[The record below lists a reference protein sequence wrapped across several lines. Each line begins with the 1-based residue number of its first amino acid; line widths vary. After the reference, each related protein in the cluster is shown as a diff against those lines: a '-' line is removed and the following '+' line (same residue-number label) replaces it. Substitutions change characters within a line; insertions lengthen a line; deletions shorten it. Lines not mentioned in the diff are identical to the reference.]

1 MADNQQDLIV
11 ALDVG
16 TSKVAALIAQV
27 SSDGLLEVI
36 GVGKK
41 ASRGLKRGMVVNI
54 DQTIQDIQAAISEAE
69 SMADCS
75 IHSVY
80 VGIAGSHILSRNL
93 HGVVAVPNGEVTQ
106 SDIDRVLEAAK
117 TGAVMPDHKVL
128 HVLPQEFIVD
138 HQEDVRNP
146 LGMSGVR
153 LEGHH
158 HLVSCSLNAWQNLEK
173 CVRGCGIGID
183 EVVLEP
189 LAAADA
195 VLSDDEKQLGVCLVD
210 IGAGT
215 TDIAVYVHG
224 SLRHTAILPVAG
236 DQVTNDVAI
245 TLHTPTPEAE
255 DLKVKH
261 ACAQARLVNRED
273 MINVP
278 GMGDRP
284 LRKLQR
290 HFLASVVEARYEE
303 IFRMVQEELVHA
315 GLMGYMGA
323 GIVLTGGASRIEG
336 ASALAESVLAMPV
349 RVGVPNGV
357 KSGGMGDILK
367 NPVYATGVGLLMFGK
382 QRLHEVREVLPTR
395 RNPSGNGGMFQKWRQ
410 WLEAHF

>member
-1 MADNQQDLIV
+1 MADNQHDLIV

-16 TSKVAALIAQV
+16 TSKVVALIAQV
-27 SSDGLLEVI
+27 SQDGLLEVV
-36 GVGKK
+36 GLGKK

-54 DQTIQDIQAAISEAE
+54 DQTIQDIQAAIAEAE
-69 SMADCS
+69 GMADCS
-75 IHSVY
+75 IHSVF
-80 VGIAGSHILSRNL
+80 VGIAGTHIMSRNL
-93 HGVVAVPNGEVTQ
+93 HGVVAIPNGEVTQ
-106 SDIDRVLEAAK
+106 ADIDRVLEAAK
-117 TGAVMPDHKVL
+117 TGAVMPDHKIL

-138 HQEDVRNP
+138 QQDDVRNP

-173 CVRGCGIGID
+173 CVRGCGIGVD
-183 EVVLEP
+183 DVVLEP
-189 LAAADA
+189 MAAANA

-215 TDIAVYVHG
+215 TDIAVYTHG
-224 SLRHTAILPVAG
+224 ALRHTAILPVAG

-245 TLHTPTPEAE
+245 TLHTPTAEAE
-255 DLKVKH
+255 ELKVKH
-261 ACAQARLVNRED
+261 ACAQARLVDRED

-290 HFLASVVEARYEE
+290 HFLASVVEARYAE
-303 IFRMVQEELVHA
+303 IFSMVQEELIHA
-315 GLMGYMGA
+315 GLMGHMGA

-336 ASALAESVLAMPV
+336 AAALAESVLAMPV
-349 RVGVPNGV
+349 RVGMPNGV
-357 KSGGMGDILK
+357 KPGGLGDILR
-367 NPVYATGVGLLMFGK
+367 NPVYATGVGLLMFGRE
-382 QRLHEVREVLPTR
+382 RLMDVREVLPRTR
-395 RNPSGNGGMFQKWRQ
+395 AASGNGGMFQKLRQ
-410 WLEAHF
+410 WLETHF

>member
-195 VLSDDEKQLGVCLVD
+195 VLSDDEKHLGVCLVD

-215 TDIAVYVHG
+215 TDIAVYAHG

-236 DQVTNDVAI
+236 AQVTNDVAVA
-245 TLHTPTPEAE
+245 LHAPPAAAE
-255 DLKVKH
+255 DLRGEH

-382 QRLHEVREVLPTR
+382 QRLHEVREMLPTR